1 MFHYVR
7 RSKEIVVAQ
16 MLPKLREMNLS
27 DCNAFKEEDGKNR
40 EELPLLQPKL
50 T

>member
-1 MFHYVR
+1 
-7 RSKEIVVAQ
+7 

-50 T
+50 TWNKFMSNFARNNF